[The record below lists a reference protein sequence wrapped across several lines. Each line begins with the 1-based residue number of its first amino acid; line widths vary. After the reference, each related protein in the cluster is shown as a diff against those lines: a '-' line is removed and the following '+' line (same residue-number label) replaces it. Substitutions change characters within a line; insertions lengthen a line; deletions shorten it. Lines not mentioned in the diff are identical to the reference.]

1 MLFVPFPRVGS
12 LGTEV
17 LPMSYFIYL
26 LLFRQESDCENFG
39 FPFQFQLFQLFFEGY
54 QFPYSILIL
63 LIIN

>member
-1 MLFVPFPRVGS
+1 MLFVPFPRFGS
-12 LGTEV
+12 FGTEV
-17 LPMSYFIYL
+17 LLMSYFIYL